1 MKEKQ
6 SKDSW
11 FVDPSGLFAL
21 LFLAVVAIYFQ
32 AWMVGA
38 FLCFMFLLCFGS
50 RMWSRAVL
58 KRVDFTVE
66 AVQESCHAGERLTLK
81 LQVRNRSFLP
91 LVWLDV
97 ILPTGKKLLVRQEGQ
112 EEFAWFQLAGTAEQV
127 TGIRERFVWL
137 LWQQE
142 ITWEET
148 LQTFRRGVVEMKGAL
163 LQAGDGFGLSAKE
176 EWKPH
181 AAPFRLMIYPRLVPV
196 AVQPF
201 LKITQEA
208 VAESRGQTEDITI
221 LKSSRPYQPGDP
233 MKRINWRL
241 LAGSGRMEVNV
252 YETVMPGCAAFVL
265 DLASFCR
272 EVEMDSSSGS
282 SYKII
287 KLLERDFEA
296 MLSFTA
302 SCMATVSE
310 QGILTA
316 LILPAYA
323 SREAVF
329 CLPEDGKEVALKRS
343 MEALAQLDYQAQP
356 VRFPYEEFWQASHK
370 LGNVYLCSRTEAE
383 SSLGELAHHLG
394 RSRAHFLTL
403 KRGKEET
410 GEFDCLCAED
420 LALEPLYAADVSVSP
435 AGTEAEKKG
444 GDVA

>member
-11 FVDPSGLFAL
+11 FVDPAGLLVL
-21 LFLAVVAIYFQ
+21 LLLAVVAVYFQ

-38 FLCFMFLLCFGS
+38 FLCFIFLLCFGS
-50 RMWSRAVL
+50 RMWSSAVL
-58 KRVDFTVE
+58 KRVDFTVDP
-66 AVQESCHAGERLTLK
+66 VQGSCYAGERLKLK

-97 ILPTGKKLLVRQEGQ
+97 ILPTGKKPLVRQEGQ
-112 EEFAWFQLAGTAEQV
+112 EEFSWFQIFGAAEQQ
-127 TGIRERFVWL
+127 TGIRDRFVWL

-142 ITWEET
+142 ITWEEE
-148 LQTFRRGVVEMKGAL
+148 LCTFRRGVVEMKGAL

-176 EWKPH
+176 AWKPY
-181 AAPFRLMIYPRLVPV
+181 AAPFRLLIYPRLVPV
-196 AVQPF
+196 TVQPF

-272 EVEMDSSSGS
+272 EVEHQDSPGS
-282 SYKII
+282 SYTTTE
-287 KLLERDFEA
+287 LLKRDLEA
-296 MLSFTA
+296 MLSFAA
-302 SCMATVSE
+302 SCMRAVTE
-310 QGILTA
+310 HGLRTA
-316 LILPAYA
+316 LIIPAYG

-329 CLPEDGKEVALKRS
+329 CLPEEEKEAALQKS
-343 MEALAQLDYQAQP
+343 MEALAEINYQKET
-356 VRFPYEEFWQASHK
+356 VRFPYEEFWQVSHK
-370 LGNVYLCSRTEAE
+370 LGNIYLCSRTEEE
-383 SSLGELAHHLG
+383 SHFGELAYHLG
-394 RSRAHFLTL
+394 RSRARYLTL
-403 KRGKEET
+403 KRSRAET
-410 GEFDCLCAED
+410 GEYDCLCAED
-420 LALEPLYAADVSVSP
+420 MALETLYVKWEVESH
-435 AGTEAEKKG
+435 E
-444 GDVA
+444 